1 MNTDAIVIVSAA
13 RTPIGSFNGALSSVP
28 LNDLGTVVI
37 KDVLKRA
44 NLKPE
49 DISEVIMGH
58 VLTAGHGQ
66 NPARQASVGAGIPYS
81 VPAWSCQMICGSGLK
96 AVCLGAQ
103 SIMTKESTIVVAGG
117 MESMSRAPH
126 IMQMRSGVKMGDA
139 TLQDSILTDGLIDA
153 FYSYHMGITGP
164 VEVKADEF
172 PRHGSNIDA
181 MSKLK
186 PYFVKDGS
194 GTVTAGNA
202 SGINDGAAA
211 TVLMSQSE
219 AQRRGLKP
227 MARITSW
234 AQAGLDPSVMGT
246 GPIPA
251 IRKAVEKAGW
261 KLDEVDLFEI
271 NEAFAAQSV
280 AVVKELGLNPDKCL
294 GKLRRERDND
304 LHTQRQNH
312 QQQRK
317 VQKSTHAALYKLLSE
332 VQMLKQDLRDVF
344 TIYVGFAKEL
354 EEQSKQLF
362 ECVGTARN
370 AIQDSQS
377 DDLQKLQ
384 GQVTAL
390 ECSLQEEKERCRE
403 ERELRGNIRVHCR
416 VRPIL
421 QFDHIPGSP
430 TTNGSSSCEAVVQ
443 AVNDDSVFV
452 NCAKT
457 SSPVMNKIFE
467 FERYNVCIMA
477 YGQTGSG
484 KTHTMI
490 GSRSEDPTA
499 AVQDSQQGIIPKAA
513 NELFKL
519 ISEKP
524 ADSHTVEMSVVEVY
538 NNEVLDLLARDED
551 GVTVGV
557 KREVITTSTGTSEV
571 PCLTYELV
579 RSSAEVMQLI
589 NSVLKLRSHCPT
601 LVHMDSSRSHFIVTL
616 TVTSK
621 SPDALALARRLQNAR
636 QDVQRVSQKE
646 WWSPRC
652 RRAASSRSSSPAS
665 SPCHS
670 PCHSPRP
677 SITQPPL
684 KTKLQLVDLAGRM
697 SGVTGAAL
705 WESSCINRSLSA
717 LSDVLGALA
726 ERRPHVPYRNSK
738 LTHLL
743 QDAIGGDAKLL
754 IMLCVS
760 PTQRFLTESLQ
771 SLGFG
776 ARARQVQREPPRR
789 KNTALKINIT
799 VKMLKAIGQ
808 TFFSSGLQNPKSTTQ
823 QSKGEDYEVR
833 TYHTTNWVSTA
844 VTGMEQDSALSTGFR
859 RLFKY
864 IQGNNEKKSKVEMTA
879 PVSCLIEP
887 GAGPACESTFT
898 VSFYIPEEHQADP
911 PKPTDPDVFIE
922 NRKELTVFVRTF
934 GGFANSESC
943 RAELLNLIESLKR
956 DGMKFKEAPFY
967 RAGYDSPFK
976 LTNRRNEV
984 WLIKDEE

>member
-1 MNTDAIVIVSAA
+1 MPLFINRDQIFAHQVHLLEHKLRSKEERILELETE
-13 RTPIGSFNGALSSVP
+13 NAL
-28 LNDLGTVVI
+28 LHLR
-37 KDVLKRA
+37 LA
-44 NLKPE
+44 E
-49 DISEVIMGH
+49 
-58 VLTAGHGQ
+58 
-66 NPARQASVGAGIPYS
+66 
-81 VPAWSCQMICGSGLK
+81 
-96 AVCLGAQ
+96 
-103 SIMTKESTIVVAGG
+103 
-117 MESMSRAPH
+117 
-126 IMQMRSGVKMGDA
+126 
-139 TLQDSILTDGLIDA
+139 
-153 FYSYHMGITGP
+153 
-164 VEVKADEF
+164 
-172 PRHGSNIDA
+172 
-181 MSKLK
+181 
-186 PYFVKDGS
+186 
-194 GTVTAGNA
+194 
-202 SGINDGAAA
+202 
-211 TVLMSQSE
+211 
-219 AQRRGLKP
+219 
-227 MARITSW
+227 
-234 AQAGLDPSVMGT
+234 
-246 GPIPA
+246 
-251 IRKAVEKAGW
+251 
-261 KLDEVDLFEI
+261 
-271 NEAFAAQSV
+271 
-280 AVVKELGLNPDKCL
+280 CL
-294 GKLRRERDND
+294 GKLRHERKEEIYV
-304 LHTQRQNH
+304 QRQKH
-312 QQQRK
+312 LQQRK
-317 VQKSTHAALYKLLSE
+317 VQKSTHAALSKLLSD

-344 TIYVGFAKEL
+344 AIYVGFAKEL

-370 AIQDSQS
+370 AVQDFQS
-377 DDLQKLQ
+377 DDLQKLRV
-384 GQVTAL
+384 QVTAL
-390 ECSLQEEKERCRE
+390 ERSLQEEKERCRE
-403 ERELRGNIRVHCR
+403 ERVRRRLLHNTLVELRGNIRVHCR

-421 QFDHIPGSP
+421 HFDHIPGSP

-443 AVNDDSVFV
+443 AINDDSVFV
-452 NCAKT
+452 NCTKT

-467 FERYNVCIMA
+467 FERVHGPEDSQETVFEEVKPLLTSLLDGYNVCIMA

-551 GVTVGV
+551 GATVGV

-589 NSVLKLRSHCPT
+589 NSVLKLRSHSPT

-670 PCHSPRP
+670 PCHSPCPSPRP
-677 SITQPPL
+677 SITQPPI
-684 KTKLQLVDLAGRM
+684 KTKLQLVDLAGSECVGM

-776 ARARQVQREPPRR
+776 ARARQVQREPPHR
-789 KNTALKINIT
+789 KNTALK
-799 VKMLKAIGQ
+799 
-808 TFFSSGLQNPKSTTQ
+808 
-823 QSKGEDYEVR
+823 
-833 TYHTTNWVSTA
+833 
-844 VTGMEQDSALSTGFR
+844 
-859 RLFKY
+859 
-864 IQGNNEKKSKVEMTA
+864 
-879 PVSCLIEP
+879 
-887 GAGPACESTFT
+887 
-898 VSFYIPEEHQADP
+898 
-911 PKPTDPDVFIE
+911 
-922 NRKELTVFVRTF
+922 
-934 GGFANSESC
+934 
-943 RAELLNLIESLKR
+943 
-956 DGMKFKEAPFY
+956 MK
-967 RAGYDSPFK
+967 
-976 LTNRRNEV
+976 
-984 WLIKDEE
+984 

>member
-1 MNTDAIVIVSAA
+1 MPLFINRDQIFAHQVHLLEHKLRSKEERILELETENTLLHLRLA
-13 RTPIGSFNGALSSVP
+13 
-28 LNDLGTVVI
+28 
-37 KDVLKRA
+37 
-44 NLKPE
+44 E
-49 DISEVIMGH
+49 
-58 VLTAGHGQ
+58 
-66 NPARQASVGAGIPYS
+66 
-81 VPAWSCQMICGSGLK
+81 
-96 AVCLGAQ
+96 
-103 SIMTKESTIVVAGG
+103 
-117 MESMSRAPH
+117 
-126 IMQMRSGVKMGDA
+126 
-139 TLQDSILTDGLIDA
+139 
-153 FYSYHMGITGP
+153 
-164 VEVKADEF
+164 
-172 PRHGSNIDA
+172 
-181 MSKLK
+181 
-186 PYFVKDGS
+186 
-194 GTVTAGNA
+194 
-202 SGINDGAAA
+202 
-211 TVLMSQSE
+211 
-219 AQRRGLKP
+219 
-227 MARITSW
+227 
-234 AQAGLDPSVMGT
+234 
-246 GPIPA
+246 
-251 IRKAVEKAGW
+251 
-261 KLDEVDLFEI
+261 
-271 NEAFAAQSV
+271 
-280 AVVKELGLNPDKCL
+280 CL

-304 LHTQRQNH
+304 LHAQRQNH

-403 ERELRGNIRVHCR
+403 ERVRRRLLHNTLVELRGNIRVHCR

-467 FERYNVCIMA
+467 FERVH
-477 YGQTGSG
+477 GPEDSQETVFEEVKPLLTSLLDGG

-621 SPDALALARRLQNAR
+621 SPDALALG
-636 QDVQRVSQKE
+636 RVSQKE

-684 KTKLQLVDLAGRM
+684 KTKLQLVDLAGSECVGM

-789 KNTALKINIT
+789 KNTALKI
-799 VKMLKAIGQ
+799 K
-808 TFFSSGLQNPKSTTQ
+808 
-823 QSKGEDYEVR
+823 
-833 TYHTTNWVSTA
+833 
-844 VTGMEQDSALSTGFR
+844 
-859 RLFKY
+859 
-864 IQGNNEKKSKVEMTA
+864 
-879 PVSCLIEP
+879 
-887 GAGPACESTFT
+887 
-898 VSFYIPEEHQADP
+898 
-911 PKPTDPDVFIE
+911 
-922 NRKELTVFVRTF
+922 
-934 GGFANSESC
+934 
-943 RAELLNLIESLKR
+943 
-956 DGMKFKEAPFY
+956 
-967 RAGYDSPFK
+967 
-976 LTNRRNEV
+976 
-984 WLIKDEE
+984 